1 MKNSFILQA
10 RAALATAAAAAAQ
23 QDTRRQPMSGWDNGI
38 IIQKLSACRTVD
50 VQCISQAAHWL
61 QLKLAQLV
69 QLTAGTLLIIAAFD
83 GLYFHI
89 YSICQA
95 AQKPFVQQFPSRPGI
110 RTLLDASRMP
120 YSTQ

>member
-10 RAALATAAAAAAQ
+10 RAAAEAAEAAAAAQ

-38 IIQKLSACRTVD
+38 IIQKLSACRAVD
-50 VQCISQAAHWL
+50 VQCISQAEHWL

-69 QLTAGTLLIIAAFD
+69 QLTGGTLLIIAAFD
-83 GLYFHI
+83 GLALALYFHI

-95 AQKPFVQQFPSRPGI
+95 AQKPCEQQFSSRPGT
-110 RTLLDASRMP
+110 RTLLIKL
-120 YSTQ
+120 